1 MKIGLFNYERLMM
14 CGKLKEREEYLKL
27 ISQ

>member
-1 MKIGLFNYERLMM
+1 MKIGLFKFNRLMM
-14 CGKLKEREEYLKL
+14 CGRLKEREEYLKL